1 MTSVPRSD
9 DRREELFL
17 ADFHPRLGAWLARQ
31 YASGYDA
38 EAGRAQFLTWLAA
51 HAETGEALVDYL
63 GRVAA
68 VPRLT
73 AEEEAVL
80 ATRISAG
87 RRAEE
92 RLVGEPAGEARAG
105 LEQVAQDG
113 LLAGTRL
120 LEANLW
126 LVVSLAER
134 CADRGVP
141 FSDLVQEG
149 NRGLIRAVQRYDHA
163 KGYRFATFAT
173 WWIRQA
179 ITQAVTG
186 RTRATTSRTLA
197 VMAARREEAAREVV
211 ERLKAERLAAAPGGV
226 RQSMD
231 IDELT
236 LTEHRMLQALGREP
250 TPEEIAAELDLLQP

>member
-1 MTSVPRSD
+1 MTSVPRPD

-51 HAETGEALVDYL
+51 HADDGEALVDYVA
-63 GRVAA
+63 RVAA

-73 AEEEAVL
+73 AEAEAEL
-80 ATRISAG
+80 TTRISAG

-92 RLVGEPAGEARAG
+92 RLVEEGSAGEARAG
-105 LEQVAQDG
+105 LEHVAEDG

-120 LEANLW
+120 LEANHW

-134 CADRGVP
+134 YADRGVP
-141 FSDLVQEG
+141 FSDLVREG

-179 ITQAVTG
+179 IIQAVTG
-186 RTRATTSRTLA
+186 RTRALTGRTVA
-197 VMAARREEAAREVV
+197 VMAARREEAAREV
-211 ERLKAERLAAAPGGV
+211 AERLAAAQVGE
-226 RQSMD
+226 RQSAD
-231 IDELT
+231 IDGLIR
-236 LTEHRMLQALGREP
+236 TEHRVLQALGREP
-250 TPEEIAAELDLLQP
+250 TPEEVAAELDLLQP